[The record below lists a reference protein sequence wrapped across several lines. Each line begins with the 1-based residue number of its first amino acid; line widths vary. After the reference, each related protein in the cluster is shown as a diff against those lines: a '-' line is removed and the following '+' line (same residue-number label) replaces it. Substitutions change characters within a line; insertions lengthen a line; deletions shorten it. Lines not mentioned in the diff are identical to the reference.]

1 MRFKTNQDLSQ
12 FKNLFKSPPKYKNK
26 IIMFMSNQ
34 KSETLLLISHQV
46 ALDNIKAFLLGY
58 FFWFPTIILGFYLL
72 QIHIELL
79 TLSVWG
85 LGFVPNN
92 VTVGEDRDTDGTEV
106 NRTDG
111 FGAPVSAILSTWE
124 YIISFILYMFKVF

>member
-1 MRFKTNQDLSQ
+1 
-12 FKNLFKSPPKYKNK
+12 
-26 IIMFMSNQ
+26 MSNQ

-46 ALDNIKAFLLGY
+46 ALDNIKAFLFGV
-58 FFWFPTIILGFYLL
+58 FFFGSTIILGFYLL

-79 TLSVWG
+79 TLSVYEVWD
-85 LGFVPNN
+85 LFQNN

-111 FGAPVSAILSTWE
+111 FGAPVSAILST
-124 YIISFILYMFKVF
+124 